1 MGSRARHKRRETG
14 EGGDAPDAP
23 ERTCAV
29 TRDKLTPDELIR
41 FVRGPDGAIVPDLA
55 SRLPGRGVW
64 VGNSK
69 ASVAAA
75 AKANVFARSLK
86 EQTTVAPDLAELVE
100 ELLLRRTLQTLSLA
114 AKAGVL
120 LSGFTKVDVAIAKGE
135 VIALIHASDAAE
147 DGSGKLDRK
156 LYAVLN
162 EIAGDD
168 APSIQPRVVKDL
180 PSSEL
185 SLAIG
190 RYNVIHAALT
200 KGGAAENF
208 LREAERLRRYRSIAQ
223 SGTASPSSSGLDTDQ
238 V

>member
-23 ERTCAV
+23 ERMCAV
-29 TRDKLTPDELIR
+29 TRARLNPEELLR

-55 SRLPGRGVW
+55 NRLPGRGVW
-64 VGNSK
+64 VGNQQ
-69 ASVAAA
+69 ATVAAA
-75 AKANVFARSLK
+75 AHQNVFAKSLK
-86 EQTTVAPDLAELVE
+86 EQTIVDPELAERVE
-100 ELLLRRTLQTLSLA
+100 DLLLRRTVQTLSLA
-114 AKAGVL
+114 TKAGVV
-120 LSGFTKVDVAIAKGE
+120 LSGFTKIDVAIAKGE
-135 VIALIHASDAAE
+135 VIALIHAHEAAA
-147 DGSGKLDRK
+147 DGRGKLDRK

-162 EIAGDD
+162 EMAGED
-168 APSIQPRVVKDL
+168 APSVQPRVIADL
-180 PSSEL
+180 GLAEL

-208 LREAERLRRYRSIAQ
+208 LREAERLRRYRSTAL
-223 SGTASPSSSGLDTDQ
+223 SETASPSSSGLDTDQ